1 MKIEWPD
8 DNLQVFL
15 GDEIEIL
22 RGVGD
27 PNDDVIVATAIRN
40 TTKGIFCTSVE
51 GLIRTRKP
59 QNYIPPLR
67 GYAANIAIGEG
78 TTKFDLVENSSPK

>member
-1 MKIEWPD
+1 MKIDWPD

-15 GDEIEIL
+15 RDEIEIL

-27 PNDDVIVATAIRN
+27 PNSDLIIATAIRN
-40 TTKGIFCTSVE
+40 NTKGTFCTSVE

-59 QNYIPPLR
+59 QNYIPPLP
-67 GYAANIAIGEG
+67 GYVTNIEIGEG
-78 TTKFDLVENSSPK
+78 TIRFDLIENSPPK